1 MSAHRSMN
9 ALLESLLAA
18 MGITPDQARRRQ
30 EYVGLERRDLEA
42 LQGIRAMLVD
52 LHPRVME
59 EFYAELQGFDELQP
73 LLADPAERG
82 RVHRAQWSYLA
93 GLAGADYDWD
103 YVLQRLRVGAVH
115 QCAGVEPQW
124 YLGGYARYLSGV
136 ITRLAESPDLSREQ
150 LASAAAALTKVG
162 LFDIGLVLESY
173 FHADRLALQAL
184 KTYAES
190 MVCNVPA
197 GLLVLDAGLEVV
209 SANRFMEQVTGRSH
223 DQLAGEPLGALLGDD
238 ALVEQA
244 RQAMDEEAPR
254 RGIPLDGPRGGH
266 YEVTIISMDHGGAG
280 DALTA
285 RARLLMVLEDLTE
298 KRRLRHASR
307 ESDARLQAIMDNIA
321 EGVITIDECG
331 TIESFNPAAE
341 RLFGYPAADV
351 VGADVTTLMPA
362 AYRDEHDGHVQ
373 RYIRS
378 GAGDCVDAGAREVE
392 GLRSDGTVFPMEL
405 TVSQMR
411 LNGSCRFIGIVRDV
425 TERKRAELNAAQL
438 SSAVE
443 QTADAVIITDVHGRI
458 EYVNSG
464 FEATTGYTREEAV
477 GRTPRIVKS
486 GVMEPEF
493 YGRLWS
499 TIADGAVFRDVFV
512 NRRKNGELYYEEKTI
527 TPLRNERGEIT
538 HFVSTGKD
546 ITDRRRTE
554 EQLQYLAH
562 HDVLTGLPNRR
573 LFMDR
578 LSQAMAW
585 DKRHGNI
592 VALLFMDL
600 DSFKMV
606 NDGLGHDM
614 GDRLL
619 KEVARRLVGS
629 LREADTVARLSG
641 DEFAVILPEIASPD
655 DAARIAAKLI
665 HVVSRPALL
674 AEGVEMTISASVG
687 IALFPTDGVDVREL
701 LRQADIA
708 MYNAKSRGR
717 GGFQF
722 FTAAMNSRLEM
733 RFLLEHDLR
742 KAVDRG
748 ELFLEYQP
756 QVDVSSGRL
765 VAVEALLRW
774 EHAEHG
780 RVSPARFVP
789 ILEDTGLIREVG
801 AWVVRAGCRQ
811 LALWRRRGLD
821 VPRVAVNISPRQLE
835 GEGLRQVLLRVLAE
849 NNLDPGSVELEIT
862 ESLLMENESLTVEVL
877 GDLNR
882 AGVRLA
888 MDDFGT
894 GYSSLSYLRHFPI
907 HTLKID
913 RSFVA
918 NVPGEPY
925 ACELARAII
934 AMGQSLGLQ
943 VVAEGVETADQRAF
957 LARQGC
963 PVIQGYLVARP
974 MGPDDFEQCLGRPAV
989 G

>member
-1 MSAHRSMN
+1 
-9 ALLESLLAA
+9 
-18 MGITPDQARRRQ
+18 
-30 EYVGLERRDLEA
+30 
-42 LQGIRAMLVD
+42 
-52 LHPRVME
+52 
-59 EFYAELQGFDELQP
+59 
-73 LLADPAERG
+73 
-82 RVHRAQWSYLA
+82 
-93 GLAGADYDWD
+93 
-103 YVLQRLRVGAVH
+103 
-115 QCAGVEPQW
+115 
-124 YLGGYARYLSGV
+124 
-136 ITRLAESPDLSREQ
+136 
-150 LASAAAALTKVG
+150 
-162 LFDIGLVLESY
+162 
-173 FHADRLALQAL
+173 
-184 KTYAES
+184 
-190 MVCNVPA
+190 
-197 GLLVLDAGLEVV
+197 
-209 SANRFMEQVTGRSH
+209 
-223 DQLAGEPLGALLGDD
+223 
-238 ALVEQA
+238 
-244 RQAMDEEAPR
+244 
-254 RGIPLDGPRGGH
+254 
-266 YEVTIISMDHGGAG
+266 
-280 DALTA
+280 
-285 RARLLMVLEDLTE
+285 
-298 KRRLRHASR
+298 
-307 ESDARLQAIMDNIA
+307 
-321 EGVITIDECG
+321 
-331 TIESFNPAAE
+331 
-341 RLFGYPAADV
+341 
-351 VGADVTTLMPA
+351 
-362 AYRDEHDGHVQ
+362 
-373 RYIRS
+373 
-378 GAGDCVDAGAREVE
+378 
-392 GLRSDGTVFPMEL
+392 
-405 TVSQMR
+405 
-411 LNGSCRFIGIVRDV
+411 
-425 TERKRAELNAAQL
+425 
-438 SSAVE
+438 
-443 QTADAVIITDVHGRI
+443 
-458 EYVNSG
+458 
-464 FEATTGYTREEAV
+464 
-477 GRTPRIVKS
+477 
-486 GVMEPEF
+486 
-493 YGRLWS
+493 
-499 TIADGAVFRDVFV
+499 
-512 NRRKNGELYYEEKTI
+512 
-527 TPLRNERGEIT
+527 
-538 HFVSTGKD
+538 
-546 ITDRRRTE
+546 
-554 EQLQYLAH
+554 
-562 HDVLTGLPNRR
+562 
-573 LFMDR
+573 
-578 LSQAMAW
+578 
-585 DKRHGNI
+585 
-592 VALLFMDL
+592 
-600 DSFKMV
+600 
-606 NDGLGHDM
+606 
-614 GDRLL
+614 
-619 KEVARRLVGS
+619 
-629 LREADTVARLSG
+629 
-641 DEFAVILPEIASPD
+641 
-655 DAARIAAKLI
+655 
-665 HVVSRPALL
+665 
-674 AEGVEMTISASVG
+674 VEMTISASVG

-974 MGPDDFEQCLGRPAV
+974 MGPDDFEQYLGRPGV